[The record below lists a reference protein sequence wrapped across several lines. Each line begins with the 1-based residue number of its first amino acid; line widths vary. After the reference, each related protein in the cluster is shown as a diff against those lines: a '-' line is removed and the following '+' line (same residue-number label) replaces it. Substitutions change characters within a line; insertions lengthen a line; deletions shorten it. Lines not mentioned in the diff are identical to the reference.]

1 MESDETIG
9 ISKTYNKSVSEIH
22 TNERPHTWCNS
33 VVASPTITHHRPIRI
48 ASINTSQA
56 LSARFRKTI
65 QDYTT
70 QCREKWH

>member
-9 ISKTYNKSVSEIH
+9 ISQIYNKSVSEIA

-33 VVASPTITHHRPIRI
+33 VVASLTITYHTPIHI

-56 LSARFRKTI
+56 LSARFRKQYNIIPLSAT
-65 QDYTT
+65 
-70 QCREKWH
+70 